1 MIYSDHPAYNCFE
14 PSENDLTCAMID
26 TKTRETHLTRRKMK
40 IIVIGG
46 KGTIGKKV
54 SDYFS
59 KKHDIII
66 GGRNSGDVVV
76 DIADSKSIEAM
87 YESVENV
94 DAVVC
99 IAGEAK
105 WAAFDSMTEEDF
117 YVGLKSKLMGQVNL
131 VRIGQNY
138 VNDGGSFTLSTGIL
152 ADHPV
157 VLTTSAA
164 MVNGGIHSF
173 VKAVSLE
180 LKNGIRINVVS
191 SGLVEDAVEKYE
203 AFFPGHNP
211 IPMKKV
217 INGYVKSV
225 EGKRSGEIIR
235 MYDNC

>member
-1 MIYSDHPAYNCFE
+1 
-14 PSENDLTCAMID
+14 
-26 TKTRETHLTRRKMK
+26 MK
-40 IIVIGG
+40 ILIIGG

-54 SDYFS
+54 SDHFS
-59 KKHDIII
+59 RKHDIVI
-66 GGRNSGDVVV
+66 GGRNSGDVKV

-87 YESVENV
+87 FESVGNV

-117 YVGLKSKLMGQVNL
+117 HIGLNSKLMGQVNL
-131 VRIGQNY
+131 VRIGRNY
-138 VNDGGSFTLSTGIL
+138 VNAGGSFTLTTGIL

-157 VLTTSAA
+157 ESTTSPA

-173 VKAVSLE
+173 VKAASLE

-191 SGLVEDAVEKYE
+191 SGLVEDAVDKYE
-203 AFFPGHNP
+203 AYFPGHNP
-211 IPMKKV
+211 IPMNKV

-225 EGKRSGEIIR
+225 EGKGNGEIIR